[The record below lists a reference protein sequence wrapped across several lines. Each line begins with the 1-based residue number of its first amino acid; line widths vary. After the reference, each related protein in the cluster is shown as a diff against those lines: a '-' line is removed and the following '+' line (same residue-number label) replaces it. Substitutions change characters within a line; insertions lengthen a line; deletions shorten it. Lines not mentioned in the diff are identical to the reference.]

1 MEDSRLKDFLLL
13 KMLKSNVTERK
24 TVVGLAFD
32 AS

>member
-13 KMLKSNVTERK
+13 KMLKYKVTERK